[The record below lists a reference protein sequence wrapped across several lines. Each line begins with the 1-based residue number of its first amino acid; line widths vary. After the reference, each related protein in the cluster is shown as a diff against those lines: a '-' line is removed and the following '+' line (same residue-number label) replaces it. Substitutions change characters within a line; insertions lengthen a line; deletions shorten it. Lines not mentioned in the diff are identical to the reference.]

1 LIGTDKTTFNIKNI
15 FKGTIYG
22 NNIKGQW
29 IASPMNLTTIYNGSL
44 NMAIS
49 FSSIENVSINKVSTN
64 YDFPLNQLKKLNP
77 TFLKFPQFRLC

>member
-1 LIGTDKTTFNIKNI
+1 LEQIKLLLILK
-15 FKGTIYG
+15 IYLKELFMD
-22 NNIKGQW
+22 NIKGQW

-64 YDFPLNQLKKLNP
+64 YDFPLNQLKKLNL
-77 TFLKFPQFRLC
+77 TFLKFSQFRLC